1 MASFETRFGQGTEQS
16 NVILASLMTMGLRW
30 SVLHPAPAAGA
41 GEGRE
46 TQGYGQ
52 SRGEGVKE
60 KDCQSSGLGC
70 ETERGVSLAVVHIVV
85 GGNEMLNE

>member
-1 MASFETRFGQGTEQS
+1 MASFETRVGQGTEQS

-30 SVLHPAPAAGA
+30 SVLRPAPAAGA
-41 GEGRE
+41 GEGTE

-52 SRGEGVKE
+52 SRGEGAGE

-70 ETERGVSLAVVHIVV
+70 ETETRCFSGSRA
-85 GGNEMLNE
+85 